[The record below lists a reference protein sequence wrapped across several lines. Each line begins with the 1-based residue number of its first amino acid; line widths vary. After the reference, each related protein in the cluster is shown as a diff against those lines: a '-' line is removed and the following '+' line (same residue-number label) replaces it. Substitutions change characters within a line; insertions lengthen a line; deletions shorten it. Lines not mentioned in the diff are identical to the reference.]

1 MSARRQLA
9 ASLPLY
15 RATQDARQA
24 RPASPRA
31 PHGFTLVEVVI
42 ALSLVSLIMLGLVSA
57 LGGFGATASRL
68 DERAGRAGD
77 AWLVGGL
84 LRTALS
90 TGVRQLKQ
98 TLPDGSKVNFFR
110 GDAAE
115 LSWLGTM
122 PARYGSGGLHRFR
135 LAAAGS
141 PPRLLLQYLP
151 YTPDTGVS
159 PPVDETASVHVL
171 VEALDGLRIAY
182 QSRPMTPAEE
192 ALWSD
197 SWTDPE
203 RLPER
208 VRLDIAAAGEVWPP
222 LFITITGVDN
232 SDGLRLVNTPSAR

>member
-1 MSARRQLA
+1 MSARRRLA
-9 ASLPLY
+9 ASLPLN
-15 RATQDARQA
+15 RATQDAPRV

-90 TGVRQLKQ
+90 AGVRQLKQ

-115 LSWLGTM
+115 LSWLGTI

-135 LAAAGS
+135 LATAGS

-151 YTPDTGVS
+151 YAPDAGVS

-171 VEALDGLRIAY
+171 VDALDGLRIAY